1 MDALKIVEKSINSLK
16 PYANNPRH
24 NDNAVAAVAESIK
37 EFGFKVPIVIDSAG
51 VIVAGHT
58 RHKAAEKLGL
68 KKVPCIIA
76 DDLTPEQVKA
86 FRLADNKVGEL
97 ATWDSELEFLELSE
111 LDKIGFNMELFGF
124 PPIEERGEIVEDEP
138 PEPEQD
144 RPPTTTS
151 GDIWKLGRHRLICG
165 DSTDTATIERL
176 TEGIPVDM
184 ILTDPPYNV
193 DYGAKNEMLNRA
205 DKGNRNARAIEND
218 KMNDRA
224 FNAFLADV
232 YTNIY
237 NVTKDGGAIYIC
249 HADMESVN
257 FITAFKAAGF
267 HLAERLIWNKNIFVI
282 GRNDYHWKHEPIL
295 YGWKPGAAHYF
306 TDSRAETTVVEDKPD
321 INKMSK
327 SELKAYI
334 KQLQEQGPPA
344 TVINADK
351 PARNAEHP
359 TMKPVRLMAYFIRNS
374 SRPGETVLDVFG
386 GSGSTLIAAE
396 QTGRRCLACELDPRY
411 CDVII
416 KRWENLTGEKAVK
429 L

>member
-1 MDALKIVEKSINSLK
+1 MKIVEKKIDDLK
-16 PYANNPRH
+16 PYENNPRH
-24 NDNAVAAVAESIK
+24 NDNAVGAVTESIK
-37 EFGFKVPIVIDSAG
+37 EFGFKVPIIIDSAG

-58 RHKAAEKLGL
+58 RYKAAQRLGL

-76 DDLTPEQVKA
+76 DDLTPEQIKA

-97 ATWDSELEFLELSE
+97 ATWDSDLEFLELSE

-124 PPIEERGEIVEDEP
+124 QPIQNDNRKEVVEDEP
-138 PEPEQD
+138 PEPDNQ
-144 RPPTTTS
+144 RPPTTTP
-151 GDIWKLGRHRLICG
+151 GDVWLLGRHRLICG
-165 DSTDTATIERL
+165 DSTDAATLEKL
-176 TEGIPVDM
+176 TEGAPVDM

-218 KMNDRA
+218 KMTDGN
-224 FNAFLADV
+224 FYAFLENV
-232 YTNIY
+232 YKNLFTAA
-237 NVTKDGGAIYIC
+237 KPGAAVYIC

-257 FITAFKAAGF
+257 FINAFKAAGF
-267 HLAERLIWNKNIFVI
+267 HLAQRLIWNKNILVI

-321 INKMSK
+321 VNKMSK
-327 SELKAYI
+327 TELKAYI
-334 KQLQEQGPPA
+334 KQLLEQGPPA

-351 PARNAEHP
+351 PLRNAEHP
-359 TMKPVRLMAYFIRNS
+359 TMKPVKLMAYFIRNS
-374 SRPGETVLDVFG
+374 SRPGESVLDVFG

-396 QTGRRCLACELDPRY
+396 QTGRRCFTCELDPRY
-411 CDVII
+411 CDVIV
-416 KRWENLTGEKAVK
+416 KRWENLTGEKAVRV
-429 L
+429 